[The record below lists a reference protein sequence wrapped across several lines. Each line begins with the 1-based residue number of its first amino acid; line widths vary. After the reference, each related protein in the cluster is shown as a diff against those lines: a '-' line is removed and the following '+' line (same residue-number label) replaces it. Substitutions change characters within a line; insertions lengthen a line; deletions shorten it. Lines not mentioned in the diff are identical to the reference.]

1 MVDRDDD
8 LRIGIK
14 TAAITLGRYDVPAV
28 MVCYGVTLALLTG
41 IGLHRG

>member
-14 TAAITLGRYDVPAV
+14 TLPSSRRYDVPAV
-28 MVCYGVTLALLTG
+28 TVATG
-41 IGLHRG
+41 